1 MLRCGCTSICLADR
15 ANKSNTTTP
24 GNWSKVAAH
33 GVRGLSKKSREETLL
48 TGEFPDS
55 LHSMALQTAV
65 SRQSGNG
72 NCPSAISTQPRL
84 CCGCT
89 SVYPKK
95 PYWGWVSDTQTSQWF
110 DVCWCFKPTKPIP
123 SAPAKKTNSKPQR
136 SDPGWSTAL
145 SLQHQVHTH
154 TSKQHRTVKPAMS
167 CWDFYTRVLVGQIPA
182 LSSVALEEFC
192 WRKQQRNI
200 LCRAAP
206 NTLLQR
212 LTQSLTPDR
221 KWEPSETLQIFISL
235 PWNKISSGFLLNRN
249 SKY

>member
-15 ANKSNTTTP
+15 ANKSNTTTS

-95 PYWGWVSDTQTSQWF
+95 HYWGWVSDTQTSQWF
-110 DVCWCFKPTKPIP
+110 ECVGVLSQPSPSQVPQLRKPIANP
-123 SAPAKKTNSKPQR
+123 KEVTQGEALHCHYSTR
-136 SDPGWSTAL
+136 S
-145 SLQHQVHTH
+145 TH

-167 CWDFYTRVLVGQIPA
+167 CWDFYTRALVGQIPP

-200 LCRAAP
+200 LCRAVP

-221 KWEPSETLQIFISL
+221 KWEPSEPLQIFISL
-235 PWNKISSGFLLNRN
+235 PWNKTSSGFLLNRN

>member
-1 MLRCGCTSICLADR
+1 MGTAQVQYPHNHGS
-15 ANKSNTTTP
+15 
-24 GNWSKVAAH
+24 VV
-33 GVRGLSKKSREETLL
+33 GVRLYIPKST
-48 TGEFPDS
+48 TGMS
-55 LHSMALQTAV
+55 VRHSNITMV
-65 SRQSGNG
+65 
-72 NCPSAISTQPRL
+72 
-84 CCGCT
+84 
-89 SVYPKK
+89 
-95 PYWGWVSDTQTSQWF
+95 W
-110 DVCWCFKPTKPIP
+110 VCWCFKPTKPIP
-123 SAPAKKTNSKPQR
+123 SAPTKKTNSKPQR

-154 TSKQHRTVKPAMS
+154 TSKQHRTVKTAMS

-221 KWEPSETLQIFISL
+221 KWEPSEPLQIFISL

>member
-15 ANKSNTTTP
+15 ANKSTTTP

-154 TSKQHRTVKPAMS
+154 IKAAQDSKNSHVLLGFLHKGACWSNTSS
-167 CWDFYTRVLVGQIPA
+167 FICGSGRVLLKKTAKKHP
-182 LSSVALEEFC
+182 
-192 WRKQQRNI
+192 
-200 LCRAAP
+200 
-206 NTLLQR
+206 LQGS
-212 LTQSLTPDR
+212 TQHA
-221 KWEPSETLQIFISL
+221 PSEADPVADTRQEVGTFRTTSNFHFFTLEQNLFRLS
-235 PWNKISSGFLLNRN
+235 P
-249 SKY
+249 